1 MMRPALRRL
10 WLRLHRWVGLS
21 LGVVLALV
29 ALTGATMIVWKPVD
43 RWLHPELFIAA
54 QPAPASLDQARAS
67 LREAFGPDARLTLRP
82 PREPQDTVWAFVDG
96 KVHATAYLDPASGRL
111 LGWRGETDHLAGL
124 LFELHSELL
133 LGDTGRNVLAVV
145 AAAYLFLLAT
155 GAVLWW
161 PGNWRQAFT
170 VQWRARAPRL
180 VMDLHKTGGALL
192 GLFIAVSIASGVW
205 MAWKPLAGWF
215 NGLSAQKL
223 ASPPPL
229 AGTAGPR
236 ASLDRMAA
244 QALQAHPGARVG
256 YVMLPP
262 RDEQAVRLRLKLED
276 DPHPNGLTSLWFH
289 PTTGTLLAGQ
299 RWSELPAGTR
309 NTTWIYPLHV
319 GRLGGAWHEALNAV
333 LGLALAGL
341 GGSGLWLWWRRRPR
355 PAVQPRPRGAK
366 LDISEGP
373 LP

>member
-1 MMRPALRRL
+1 MMKPALRRL

-21 LGVVLALV
+21 LGIVLAGV
-29 ALTGATMIVWKPVD
+29 ALTGATMIVWKPID
-43 RWLHPELFIAA
+43 RWLNPELFVAQ
-54 QPAPASLDQARAS
+54 QPAPASLDKARAS

-82 PREPQDTVWAFVDG
+82 PREPNDTLWAIVNG
-96 KVHATAYLDPASGRL
+96 PVHATAYLDPATGRL

-145 AAAYLFLLAT
+145 ALAYLFLLVT

-161 PGNWRQAFT
+161 PVNWRQAFA

-180 VMDLHKTGGALL
+180 LMDLHKTGGAVL
-192 GLFIAVSIASGVW
+192 GVFIAVSIASGMW
-205 MAWKPLAGWF
+205 MAWKPLSGWF
-215 NGLSAQKL
+215 NGLSSQKL
-223 ASPPPL
+223 ASPPPVS
-229 AGTAGPR
+229 AAPGPR
-236 ASLDRMAA
+236 ASLDGMVAR
-244 QALQAHPGARVG
+244 ALAAHPRADGGDLKLA
-256 YVMLPP
+256 PP
-262 RDEQAVRLRLKLED
+262 APPPGGQRLKLRD

-289 PTTGTLLAGQ
+289 PTTGALLASQ
-299 RWSELPAGTR
+299 RWSELPAGAR
-309 NTTWIYPLHV
+309 NTTWIYPLHI
-319 GRLGGAWHEALNAV
+319 GQLGGAWHEALNAT

-355 PAVQPRPRGAK
+355 SVAQQRPRAAK

>member
-1 MMRPALRRL
+1 MKPALRRL

-21 LGVVLALV
+21 LGLVLALV
-29 ALTGATMIVWKPVD
+29 ALTGATMIVWKPID
-43 RWLHPELFIAA
+43 QRLNPTLFAA
-54 QPAPASLDQARAS
+54 QQPAPASLDKARAS

-82 PREPQDTVWAFVDG
+82 PREPNDTVWAFVDG
-96 KVHATAYLDPASGRL
+96 KVHATAYLDPATGRL

-124 LFELHSELL
+124 LFELHSKLL
-133 LGDTGRNVLAVV
+133 LEDTGRNVLAVV
-145 AAAYLFLLAT
+145 AAAYLFLLVT

-161 PGNWRQAFT
+161 PVRWRQAFS
-170 VQWRARAPRL
+170 VQWSARAPRV

-192 GLFIAVSIASGVW
+192 GVFIAVSIASGVW
-205 MAWKPLAGWF
+205 MAWKPLSGWF
-215 NGLSAQKL
+215 NALSGGKL
-223 ASPPPL
+223 ASPPPVS
-229 AGTAGPR
+229 AAAGPR
-236 ASLDRMAA
+236 ASLDRMVA
-244 QALQAHPGARVG
+244 QALHAHPGARVG

-289 PTTGTLLAGQ
+289 PTTGALLSSQ
-299 RWSELPAGTR
+299 RWNELPAGTR
-309 NTTWIYPLHV
+309 NTSWIYPLHS
-319 GRLGGAWHEALNAV
+319 GQLGGVLHETLNAA

-355 PAVQPRPRGAK
+355 SAAQPRAQATK
-366 LDISEGP
+366 LDISKGP